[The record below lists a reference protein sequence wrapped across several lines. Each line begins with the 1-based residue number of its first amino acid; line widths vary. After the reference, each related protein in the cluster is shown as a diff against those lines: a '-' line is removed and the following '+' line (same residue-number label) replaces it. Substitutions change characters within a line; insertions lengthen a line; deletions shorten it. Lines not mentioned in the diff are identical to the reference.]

1 MEKSLLK
8 NRESRIRVVK
18 QYRLYPTRARQGK
31 DPFGSPPFL
40 LGGSL
45 RVTRMEFS
53 IEIPRQARDDGG
65 GVRDDRAV
73 RCGAPLSS

>member
-8 NRESRIRVVK
+8 NRESRIQVVK

-31 DPFGSPPFL
+31 DPFGSLPFP

-45 RVTRMEFS
+45 REKRMEFS
-53 IEIPRQARDDGG
+53 
-65 GVRDDRAV
+65 
-73 RCGAPLSS
+73 